1 MQPRINSEMLR
12 MVDELILEGKH
23 SSDPLEELIWN
34 EAKIAIGM
42 KQSIKDG
49 IEAMDT
55 IIRTARLART
65 GLRRVAKPAK

>member
-1 MQPRINSEMLR
+1 MQPRINAEMLK

-23 SSDPLEELIWN
+23 SSDPLEDLVWN

-49 IEAMDT
+49 IAAMDT
-55 IIRTARLART
+55 IIRTARLVRT
-65 GLRRVAKPAK
+65 SLRRVAKP